1 MTGLRGV
8 GFNVTYATGWSF
20 QPVTQDLA
28 NAYDRQNDTRFFAS
42 ILDPVAENVRHAA
55 AEMYQW
61 QGYAFKKFYPRR
73 PDTPSFNIEFNWP
86 YNRPV
91 LRFADVLLMAAE
103 LNAPA
108 AQSYFDQVR
117 MRAYGNSFVSLPAT
131 RENIMAERRLEFA
144 GEGMRYWDLMRMG
157 LDAARERINA
167 QAQAPEINIDFR
179 PERLGLLPIPQSEIN
194 LSDRTLRQNPGYE
207 GS

>member
-1 MTGLRGV
+1 
-8 GFNVTYATGWSF
+8 
-20 QPVTQDLA
+20 
-28 NAYDRQNDTRFFAS
+28 
-42 ILDPVAENVRHAA
+42 
-55 AEMYQW
+55 
-61 QGYAFKKFYPRR
+61 
-73 PDTPSFNIEFNWP
+73 
-86 YNRPV
+86 
-91 LRFADVLLMAAE
+91 MAAE